1 MMFSLSFVGGAKS
14 AEGGPYPLTDL
25 NRGLNLGGPNPLGH
39 RDDVSSC
46 LKYYQ
51 LSSEILDYQLIL
63 FRSGHFDHN
72 MEKNITVVIMF

>member
-1 MMFSLSFVGGAKS
+1 MMFSLSFVGGSKS
-14 AEGGPYPLTDL
+14 GEGDPYPLTDL

-72 MEKNITVVIMF
+72 MEKNVTVIIMF

>member
-1 MMFSLSFVGGAKS
+1 MMFSLSFVGGSKS

-72 MEKNITVVIMF
+72 MEKNITVAIMF

>member
-1 MMFSLSFVGGAKS
+1 MMFSLSFVGGSKS
-14 AEGGPYPLTDL
+14 VEGGPYPLTDL

-63 FRSGHFDHN
+63 FRSGHFGHN
-72 MEKNITVVIMF
+72 MEKNITLIGMF

>member
-1 MMFSLSFVGGAKS
+1 MMFSLSFVGGSKS
-14 AEGGPYPLTDL
+14 GEGGPYPLTDL

>member
-1 MMFSLSFVGGAKS
+1 M
-14 AEGGPYPLTDL
+14 EGGPYPLTDL

>member
-1 MMFSLSFVGGAKS
+1 MMFSLSFVGRSKS